1 MWRQTRRPRF
11 IRYGNA
17 SITAA
22 DDGREGKRHMPSIFR
37 WHASQAPRA
46 AQPAP
51 PRTDEDVR
59 LALRQL
65 PHYRVLL
72 HNDDH
77 NSMDH
82 VVMALLRIVA
92 RLTTEQ
98 AVSVMLEAHTEG
110 VATVIVCPKETAE
123 FYREGLER
131 YGLTSTIEP
140 L

>member
-1 MWRQTRRPRF
+1 
-11 IRYGNA
+11 
-17 SITAA
+17 
-22 DDGREGKRHMPSIFR
+22 MPSIFR

-77 NSMDH
+77 NSTDH
-82 VVMALLRIVA
+82 VVMALLRIVG
-92 RLTTEQ
+92 RLTMEQ
-98 AVSVMLEAHTEG
+98 AVSIMLEAHTEG

>member
-1 MWRQTRRPRF
+1 
-11 IRYGNA
+11 
-17 SITAA
+17 
-22 DDGREGKRHMPSIFR
+22 MPSIFR
-37 WHASQAPRA
+37 WHTWQAPRA
-46 AQPAP
+46 VQPASR
-51 PRTDEDVR
+51 RTDEDVR

-77 NSMDH
+77 NSMDR
-82 VVMALLRIVA
+82 VVMALVRIVA
-92 RLTTEQ
+92 RLTIEQ
-98 AVSVMLEAHTEG
+98 AVSVMLEAHTAG

-131 YGLTSTIEP
+131 YGLTSTVEP